1 MKNNETNLY
10 VYRNAKEKAEE
21 IFNQTLEILNAKN
34 LNAKEKAIILSLRT
48 VNHII
53 NNKEIQVTPKGT
65 FYLDVKHIIK
75 TEFHYED

>member
-1 MKNNETNLY
+1 MKNNKTNPY
-10 VYRNAKEKAEE
+10 GYFSAKEKAEE
-21 IFNQTLEILNAKN
+21 IFNGTLEILNAKN

-48 VNHII
+48 ANHII

-65 FYLDVKHIIK
+65 FYLDVKHILK